1 MDIKNIWSSFKN
13 FLNKY
18 NFAQVMQFSF
28 INGIIWMI
36 MSIAYL
42 CFINLSAPTLNGKLY
57 SLIFAIGH
65 LGAFSFGL
73 WLILQ
78 LLRFCGEKTLKISAI
93 TLGTLLIFLLF
104 ADIVVYAQY
113 RFHIN
118 IPMIG
123 LFCSPAAFEL
133 VSFPLVMILS
143 LILIIAFIVFA
154 EYLLLRLS
162 KKFNF
167 PKICI
172 AWFVII
178 GMSFLSFNAIHAWCA
193 FHGYREYLI
202 RTDALP
208 LKYAMTATRKLMH
221 MGYKP
226 AEKIQSTV
234 SGNIMK
240 YPLNKLN
247 FETPAKKKNVIFI
260 LVDSMR
266 GDMFNPEVM
275 PKLYQMSEELPSA
288 KFMQHFSGGNCT
300 KTGVFSLF
308 YGIPGFYF
316 DQALRSGSGAA
327 MIDSFIA
334 NGYDMQIFSS
344 GTLAS
349 PPFNRTIFVNIP
361 SIPQHTHGAT
371 KLERDKSCF
380 ANLSNFLKTRD
391 KSKPY
396 FTFLF
401 LDGLH
406 GNSIDAGFK
415 RKFGS
420 TMDKVNYLN
429 ITNDD
434 ETKAKILNFT
444 KDATYY
450 MDYALN
456 KFFEENNI
464 RQAIEEDTVVIITA
478 DHGNEYGESQMQN
491 WGHNSNFARYQTN
504 VPLVIFGLN
513 RPKLTANYRTSA
525 MDVSATIMQDILG
538 CTNEIS
544 DYSIGQNLFD
554 ESDRPY
560 IISTSYL
567 ETALINKNNCF
578 AMTVYGVL
586 QKYDLDGKFTEENM
600 PPDAMKY
607 LLKIM
612 AQYAK

>member
-1 MDIKNIWSSFKN
+1 MKKIWDKIKI

-18 NFAQVMQFSF
+18 KFTSTMQFAF
-28 INGIIWMI
+28 INGIIWML
-36 MSIAYL
+36 MSCVYL
-42 CFINLSAPTLNGKLY
+42 HFINLNNSTLGGICY
-57 SLIFAIGH
+57 SIIFAIGH

-73 WLILQ
+73 WMILQ
-78 LLRFCGEKTLKISAI
+78 LVRFGGEKAFKISAI
-93 TLGTLLIFLLF
+93 SLSSLLIFLLF

-133 VSFPLVMILS
+133 VSFPLTMILS
-143 LILIIAFIVFA
+143 LILIVGAIVVG
-154 EYLLLRLS
+154 EWGIQ
-162 KKFNF
+162 KITDKFKF

-172 AWFVII
+172 VWFLII
-178 GMSFLSFNAIHAWCA
+178 GMAFLTFNAVHAWCA

-208 LKYAMTATRKLMH
+208 LKYAMTATRKLMR
-221 MGYKP
+221 MGYTP
-226 AEKIQSTV
+226 AQKVQSSV
-234 SGNIMK
+234 SGEIMK

-247 FETPAKKKNVIFI
+247 FKKTEKQKNVLFI

-266 GDMFNPEVM
+266 GDMFNSEVM
-275 PKLYQMSEELPSA
+275 PRLYQMSEDLPSA

-327 MIDSFIA
+327 MIDSFAA
-334 NGYDMQIFSS
+334 NNYEVKIFSS

-361 SIPQHTHGAT
+361 DIEQHTKGRT
-371 KLERDKSCF
+371 KLDRDKSCF
-380 ANLSNFLKTRD
+380 ENLSNFLKNRD

-396 FTFLF
+396 FAFLF

-406 GNSIDAGFK
+406 GNSIEEGFQ

-420 TMDKVNYLN
+420 TMNKVNYLN

-434 ETKAKILNFT
+434 KTKKDMLNFT
-444 KDATYY
+444 RDATYY
-450 MDYALN
+450 MDYAIN

-464 RQAIEEDTVVIITA
+464 RQAIGEDTIVIITA

-491 WGHNSNFARYQTN
+491 WGHNSNFARYQTH

-513 RPKLTANYRTSA
+513 RESATVNYRTSA
-525 MDVSATIMQDILG
+525 MDVSTTIMQDILG
-538 CTNEIS
+538 CTNETS
-544 DYSIGQNLFD
+544 DYSIGKNLFD
-554 ESDRPY
+554 SSDRPY
-560 IISTSYL
+560 IISSSYL
-567 ETALINKNNCF
+567 ETALICRDKVF
-578 AMTVYGVL
+578 VMTVYGIM
-586 QKYDLDGKFTEENM
+586 QQYDLNGNFIEESM
-600 PPDAMKY
+600 PPEGMKY